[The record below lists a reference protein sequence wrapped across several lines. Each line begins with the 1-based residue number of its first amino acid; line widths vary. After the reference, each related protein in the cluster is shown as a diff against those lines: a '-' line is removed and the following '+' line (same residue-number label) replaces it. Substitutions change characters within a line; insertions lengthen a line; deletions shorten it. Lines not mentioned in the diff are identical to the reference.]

1 MFIYIS
7 LAIEI
12 VLGIVVA
19 FGSSKAI
26 ENKFMKYLTL
36 GVGIVIAIIALI
48 ALVYI
53 VMKNFFIQH

>member
-36 GVGIVIAIIALI
+36 GVGTVIAIIALI

-53 VMKNFFIQH
+53 AMKNFFIQH

>member
-53 VMKNFFIQH
+53 AMKNFFIQH

>member
-12 VLGIVVA
+12 ALGIVVA

-53 VMKNFFIQH
+53 AMKNFFIQH